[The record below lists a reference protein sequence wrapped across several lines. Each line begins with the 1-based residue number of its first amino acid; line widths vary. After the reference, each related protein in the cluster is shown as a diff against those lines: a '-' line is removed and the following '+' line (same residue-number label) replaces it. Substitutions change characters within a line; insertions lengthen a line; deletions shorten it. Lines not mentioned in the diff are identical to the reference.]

1 MIIKEAGFKS
11 IRIFVIRDVVL
22 GEDKKVIYLII
33 VKNQFSWDKHH
44 NISILFM
51 LWWVWDEIEMT
62 KQWIF
67 ILQLLETSWWG

>member
-22 GEDKKVIYLII
+22 GEDKVIYLII
-33 VKNQFSWDKHH
+33 VKNQFSWDKRH

-51 LWWVWDEIEMT
+51 L
-62 KQWIF
+62 
-67 ILQLLETSWWG
+67 

>member
-33 VKNQFSWDKHH
+33 VKNQFSWDKRH

-51 LWWVWDEIEMT
+51 L
-62 KQWIF
+62 
-67 ILQLLETSWWG
+67 

>member
-1 MIIKEAGFKS
+1 MLCHRCRPLCRTDWLQRHRKRHPWIMIIKEAGFKS

-33 VKNQFSWDKHH
+33 VKNQFSWDKRH

-51 LWWVWDEIEMT
+51 L
-62 KQWIF
+62 
-67 ILQLLETSWWG
+67 